1 MDFSF
6 AFLLKWKIKS
16 RLSLLL
22 LFSPLFKTIP
32 SSNKALKCRITQS
45 LGPSPVGQGRR
56 RNKVEGK
63 KKKSFHWFL
72 LPCNLF
78 IQHNYILI
86 IQQHGNDILIII
98 IFCFLQ
104 PLFVAGTCFQLKI
117 KKKRGTERIE
127 KHCTVQNIYP
137 SFGCLG
143 WKIKNVSMNHMQYI
157 RIHNGMV

>member
-45 LGPSPVGQGRR
+45 LGPNPVGQGRR
-56 RNKVEGK
+56 RNKVEGEK

-98 IFCFLQ
+98 IFYFLQ

-127 KHCTVQNIYP
+127 KHQAVQNLPLFWLLRNQDGKLI
-137 SFGCLG
+137 L
-143 WKIKNVSMNHMQYI
+143 
-157 RIHNGMV
+157 